1 MARSITIPQM
11 VKGYFNNIPG
21 HRAEASFVEY
31 AGNATIYM
39 YLASGLRVV
48 YSYKDDIVK
57 GVEVDVNYMKD
68 LKERWDVKTEKQY
81 RAAFSYLLRGRMD
94 ALEVSAE
101 ELAKRCNISE
111 STIHRILNKQVTPS
125 GFTVYILEKNL
136 QNSQND
142 IWCFL

>member
-1 MARSITIPQM
+1 MSRSITIPQM
-11 VKGYFNNIPG
+11 VKAYFNNIPG

-39 YLASGLRVV
+39 YLVSGIKVV

-57 GVEVDVNYMKD
+57 GIEVDVNYMED
-68 LKERWDVKTEKQY
+68 LKKRWDVKTEKQY

-136 QNSQND
+136 RNSQND
-142 IWCFL
+142 IWRFL